1 MASKETT
8 NNASTYST
16 KLPSELIVEI
26 FSYLPIETLKGL
38 ITYPPFARALKTLA
52 FQRNH
57 AFNLLNNPNTKQLIL
72 IPSWKSYE
80 HAILEINPNVAITD
94 QTTQFYIL
102 KQLFNDVLPFETKT
116 FSNCMI
122 IGGTNGL
129 ICLYFEFYRLPDK
142 PKNPNSC
149 YCCAQRAARQTFHYL
164 ILWNPCTREHHAL
177 PNAPQGFNF
186 DRKVST
192 TTLCGFGYDA
202 INSTYKFVLCNSSN
216 TQFYDL
222 SSNNWNVI
230 ETPSIIDWSEVGLFK
245 DDYHLGLC
253 TVQFGQYV
261 NGALNWI
268 MSREKI
274 VSIDL
279 STGVSNCLNIAK
291 CCTSP
296 NNHRINLGVLKGR
309 LSLCCSRKTSYKVS
323 IWVMKEYGNDES
335 WTNISTV
342 CWETKNLAYRPGE
355 VVIRPPVWMS
365 DENSEREV
373 FLFLVDGKIASWLP
387 KVKKFGFVKGPE
399 FNCTRSIVHVDTFVS
414 PKPQQ
419 VLTPK

>member
-1 MASKETT
+1 MTSKETT
-8 NNASTYST
+8 NVASTYST
-16 KLPSELIVEI
+16 RLPSELIVEI
-26 FSYLPIETLKGL
+26 FSYLPIELLKGL
-38 ITYPPFARALKTLA
+38 RNYPPLARALKTSA
-52 FQRNH
+52 FQHKH
-57 AFNLLNNPNTKQLIL
+57 AFNLLNNPNTKERIL
-72 IPSWKSYE
+72 IPSWKSSE
-80 HAILEINPNVAITD
+80 HVVLEINPNVTITD
-94 QTTQFYIL
+94 QSIPTHIL
-102 KQLFNDVLPFETKT
+102 KQLFNDVLPFETAK
-116 FSNCMI
+116 FYDCSI
-122 IGGTNGL
+122 IGGSNGL
-129 ICLYFEFYRLPDK
+129 ICVYFEFFRLPDELK
-142 PKNPNSC
+142 HLYSC
-149 YCCAQRAARQTFHYL
+149 TCCALREEPETFHYL

-202 INSTYKFVLCNSSN
+202 INSTYKFVLSNSSN

-222 SSNNWNVI
+222 SSNKWNVI
-230 ETPSIIDWSEVGLFK
+230 ETPSIIEWSEVGLFK
-245 DDYHLGLC
+245 DDYHSGLC

-296 NNHRINLGVLKGR
+296 NDHRITLGVLKGR
-309 LSLCCSRKTSYKVS
+309 LSLCCSRKTSYEVS

-342 CWETKNLAYRPGE
+342 IWETTCLTYRLSDLG
-355 VVIRPPVWMS
+355 IKPPVWVS
-365 DENSEREV
+365 AEDEDDEAFMFLAER
-373 FLFLVDGKIASWLP
+373 KIAWWLP
-387 KVKKFGFVKGPE
+387 KVKKFSFGLE
-399 FNCTRSIVHVDTFVS
+399 LNCNRGIVQVDTLVS
-414 PKPQQ
+414 PKPQ
-419 VLTPK
+419 VLTSK